1 MPYGRRA
8 MKPIKLLALCVAIL
22 ALAGCS
28 SGVRR
33 DGGAEASAVKL
44 GDPKVASVRI
54 YLNDNAQKLHAN
66 NVKFNPEALRST
78 IQRTLEAR
86 QLVVPDAKQRMEV
99 EITNMRVR
107 STFASIAFGF
117 MAGADS
123 VTGNVLVFGG
133 DGSQLTKF
141 EVSAS
146 YALGGIG
153 GGTDEARMSWLYEEF
168 AKLTINELLG
178 LNQK

>member
-1 MPYGRRA
+1 
-8 MKPIKLLALCVAIL
+8 MKLIKSAALCIAIL
-22 ALAGCS
+22 VLAGCA
-28 SGVRR
+28 SGVTR
-33 DGGAEASAVKL
+33 DGGGEAKAVKL
-44 GDPKVASVRI
+44 ADPKVAGVRI
-54 YLNDNAQKLHAN
+54 YLNDNAQKLHVDN
-66 NVKFNPEALRST
+66 IKFNPEALRST

-86 QLVVPDAKQRMEV
+86 QLVVPDSNQRMEV
-99 EITNMRVR
+99 EITDMRVR
-107 STFASIAFGF
+107 STFSSIAFGF

-123 VTGNVLVFGG
+123 VKGNVLVFGA
-133 DGSQLTKF
+133 DGKQLMKY

-178 LNQK
+178 LDAK

>member
-1 MPYGRRA
+1 MNLVKVP
-8 MKPIKLLALCVAIL
+8 ALCITIL
-22 ALAGCS
+22 ALAGCA
-28 SGVRR
+28 SGVTR
-33 DGGAEASAVKL
+33 DGGAGAKAAKL
-44 GDPKVASVRI
+44 DDPKVASVRI
-54 YLNDNAQKLHAN
+54 YLNDNAQKLHAD
-66 NVKFNPEALRST
+66 NVKFNPDALRST

-86 QLVVPDAKQRMEV
+86 QLVTPDSKQRMEV
-99 EITNMRVR
+99 EITDMRVR
-107 STFASIAFGF
+107 STFSSIAFGF

-123 VTGNVLVFGG
+123 VKGNVLVVGA
-133 DGSQLTKF
+133 DGRQLMKF

-178 LNQK
+178 LGPK

>member
-1 MPYGRRA
+1 
-8 MKPIKLLALCVAIL
+8 MKLIKLYALCITIV
-22 ALAGCS
+22 ALAGCA
-28 SGVRR
+28 SGITR
-33 DGGAEASAVKL
+33 DGMAGAKTAKL
-44 GDPKVASVRI
+44 ADPKVVSVRV
-54 YLNDNAQKLHAN
+54 YLNDDAQKLHAD
-66 NVKFNPEALRST
+66 NVKFNPDALRST

-86 QLVVPDAKQRMEV
+86 QLVAPDSKQRMEV
-99 EITNMRVR
+99 EITDMRVR
-107 STFASIAFGF
+107 STFSAIAFGF

-123 VTGNVLVFGG
+123 VKGNVLVLGA
-133 DGSQLTKF
+133 DGKQLMKF

-178 LNQK
+178 VDLK

>member
-1 MPYGRRA
+1 
-8 MKPIKLLALCVAIL
+8 MKLIALPAVWLVIL
-22 ALAGCS
+22 ALAGCA
-28 SGVRR
+28 SGVTRE
-33 DGGAEASAVKL
+33 GGAEAKATKL
-44 GDPKVASVRI
+44 PDPKVASIKI
-54 YLNDNAQKLHAN
+54 YLNDNAQKLHAD

-86 QLVVPDAKQRMEV
+86 QLVTAESKQRMEV
-99 EITNMRVR
+99 EITDMRVR

-123 VTGNVLVFGG
+123 VKGNVLVFGT
-133 DGSQLTKF
+133 DGKPLTKF

-153 GGTDEARMSWLYEEF
+153 GGMDDARMNWLYEEF

-178 LNQK
+178 LDPK